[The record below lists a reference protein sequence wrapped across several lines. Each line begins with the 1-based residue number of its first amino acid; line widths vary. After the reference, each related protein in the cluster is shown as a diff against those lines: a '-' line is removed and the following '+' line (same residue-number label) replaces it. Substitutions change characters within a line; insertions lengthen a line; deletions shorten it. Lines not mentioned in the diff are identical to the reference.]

1 MPRSKLSLVG
11 AGSMLAGALTFS
23 LPATQPAYAQDAGA
37 IAAGVIGGIAGAF
50 AFGGR
55 NYCFYDNGWN
65 GPGWYWCG
73 YGYNDGY
80 GYGGP
85 TGWHG
90 WAWRGG
96 RAPGYRAGWHGGRGG
111 MHGGG

>member
-11 AGSMLAGALTFS
+11 AGTMLAGALTFS
-23 LPATQPAYAQDAGA
+23 LPATEPAYAQDPGA
-37 IAAGVIGGIAGAF
+37 IVGGLIGGLAGAF

-73 YGYNDGY
+73 SAYNDGY
-80 GYGGP
+80 GWGGP
-85 TGWHG
+85 SGWNG
-90 WAWRGG
+90 WAWAGG
-96 RAPGYRAGWHGGRGG
+96 
-111 MHGGG
+111 